1 MSEFMWPPENINISI
16 YENISEEPISIQD
29 FASQLPTKHVIPALA
44 FLIYRKQKFSY
55 REWVDLI
62 LGLKKIDKQ
71 EQIAME
77 SNYIATHKEELA
89 DEALDLS

>member
-1 MSEFMWPPENINISI
+1 MSEIVWPPENININI
-16 YENISEEPISIQD
+16 YENISDELISIQD
-29 FASQLPTKHVIPALA
+29 FASQLPTKRVIPALA
-44 FLIYRKQKFSY
+44 FLLYGKQKFSY

-77 SNYIATHKEELA
+77 SNYIATHKEEIA
-89 DEALDLS
+89 DEAIDLY

>member
-29 FASQLPTKHVIPALA
+29 FASQLPTKHVIPTLA
-44 FLIYRKQKFSY
+44 FLIYRKQKLSY